1 MKRFYTAE
9 SVTEGHPDKLC
20 DLIADSIL
28 DACLKEDEN
37 SRVACEVLAT
47 KGNIIVAGEITS
59 RYEPQVFEIVRK
71 VLESAGYEADGIHM
85 DALIHKQSPDIA
97 GAVERSRERRTGTV
111 SVQSGLANGAGD
123 QGIMVGYACDDTP
136 QLMPMPVVL
145 ANRIVRELS
154 ASRRSGYIM
163 GILPDGK
170 AQVTVEYEDDRPVRL
185 DTVVVSCQHEKEKS
199 LRKLEHEIREKVL
212 RPALRMLPPD
222 EDTKIL
228 INPSGRFVCG
238 GLDADTGLTGR
249 KLMVDTYGGLVPHGG
264 GAFSGKDC
272 SKVDRSGA
280 YMARYIAKNM
290 VAAGL
295 ANRCQVS
302 LGYFMCADKRI
313 HIGDRMKYMPMGYFN
328 SHSLGNLTSTV
339 TTTISDVENN
349 APSVLITVIHG
360 FIHVTVITIV
370 MFFFDWRIGLLAC
383 LGIALF
389 LLCNSVLQKKSQE
402 VSPKRQAAQE
412 DLVGTTLEYI
422 QGMGI
427 VKSFNLGGKSNQK
440 MKQAIEESRARNTKL
455 ETVFGPYG
463 MVQLFVLRLAS
474 VAIMFC
480 SILFY
485 LQGSMTLV
493 YCLLMCV
500 ASFLIFSELEAA
512 GGKSFALR
520 LIESSIDKVN
530 AIDDTPVMDLSG
542 KDIAPKD
549 TTIEL
554 QNVGFSYG
562 DHRILN
568 HVNLTIPAKTTT
580 AIVGP
585 SGSGKTTLCSLITR
599 FWDVDEGCIKLGG
612 TDIREYKLDSLL
624 SNISMVFQN
633 VFLFADSIEN
643 NIKFG
648 KPDATHEEVVRA
660 AKSACCHDFIMAL
673 PNGYDTVIGE
683 SGATLSGGEKQRI
696 SIARAIL
703 KDTPIII
710 LDEATS
716 SVDPENEAELQQA
729 IEKLTEDKTVIIIAH
744 RLKTVRNAQ
753 QIVVIANGGIA
764 QRGTHQEL
772 MTQPGIYAD
781 FVNIREKAVNWKIS
795 SSKIQQ

>member
-1 MKRFYTAE
+1 MITA
-9 SVTEGHPDKLC
+9 
-20 DLIADSIL
+20 
-28 DACLKEDEN
+28 LK
-37 SRVACEVLAT
+37 
-47 KGNIIVAGEITS
+47 
-59 RYEPQVFEIVRK
+59 
-71 VLESAGYEADGIHM
+71 
-85 DALIHKQSPDIA
+85 
-97 GAVERSRERRTGTV
+97 
-111 SVQSGLANGAGD
+111 
-123 QGIMVGYACDDTP
+123 
-136 QLMPMPVVL
+136 
-145 ANRIVRELS
+145 
-154 ASRRSGYIM
+154 
-163 GILPDGK
+163 
-170 AQVTVEYEDDRPVRL
+170 
-185 DTVVVSCQHEKEKS
+185 
-199 LRKLEHEIREKVL
+199 
-212 RPALRMLPPD
+212 
-222 EDTKIL
+222 KI
-228 INPSGRFVCG
+228 
-238 GLDADTGLTGR
+238 
-249 KLMVDTYGGLVPHGG
+249 Y
-264 GAFSGKDC
+264 AFSGRWKGVLKKSVVFSLLHSIFDMFQIGALFLILNGLVEGITGQDILFAFLLLLAGVIGKIVC
-272 SKVDRSGA
+272 S
-280 YMARYIAKNM
+280 YISDFSQTR
-290 VAAGL
+290 V
-295 ANRCQVS
+295 
-302 LGYFMCADKRI
+302 GYFMCADKRI
-313 HIGDRMKYMPMGYFN
+313 HVGDRMKYMPMGYFN
-328 SHSLGNLTSTV
+328 SHSLGDLTSTV

-383 LGIALF
+383 LGIAMF
-389 LLCNSVLQKKSQE
+389 LLCNSALQKKSQE

-412 DLVGTTLEYI
+412 DLVGATLEYI

-427 VKSFNLGGKSNQK
+427 VKSFNLGGGSNQK

-520 LIESSIDKVN
+520 LIESSIDKVD

-585 SGSGKTTLCSLITR
+585 SGSGKTTLCSLIAR

-753 QIVVIANGGIA
+753 QIVVIANGGIV

-772 MTQPGIYAD
+772 MGQPGIYAD
-781 FVNIREKAVNWKIS
+781 FVNVREKAVNWKLS
-795 SSKIQQ
+795 GDKPQR

>member
-1 MKRFYTAE
+1 MITA
-9 SVTEGHPDKLC
+9 
-20 DLIADSIL
+20 
-28 DACLKEDEN
+28 LK
-37 SRVACEVLAT
+37 
-47 KGNIIVAGEITS
+47 
-59 RYEPQVFEIVRK
+59 
-71 VLESAGYEADGIHM
+71 
-85 DALIHKQSPDIA
+85 
-97 GAVERSRERRTGTV
+97 
-111 SVQSGLANGAGD
+111 
-123 QGIMVGYACDDTP
+123 
-136 QLMPMPVVL
+136 
-145 ANRIVRELS
+145 
-154 ASRRSGYIM
+154 
-163 GILPDGK
+163 
-170 AQVTVEYEDDRPVRL
+170 
-185 DTVVVSCQHEKEKS
+185 
-199 LRKLEHEIREKVL
+199 
-212 RPALRMLPPD
+212 
-222 EDTKIL
+222 KI
-228 INPSGRFVCG
+228 
-238 GLDADTGLTGR
+238 
-249 KLMVDTYGGLVPHGG
+249 Y
-264 GAFSGKDC
+264 AFSGHWKGVLKKSVVFSLLHSIFDMFQIGALFLILNGLMEGIKGQDILFAFLLLLAGVIGKIVC
-272 SKVDRSGA
+272 S
-280 YMARYIAKNM
+280 YISDFSQTR
-290 VAAGL
+290 V
-295 ANRCQVS
+295 
-302 LGYFMCADKRI
+302 GYFMCADKRI

-412 DLVGTTLEYI
+412 DLVGATLEYI

-530 AIDDTPVMDLSG
+530 AIDNTPVMDLSG

-549 TTIEL
+549 TMIEL

-562 DHRILN
+562 DHQILN

-703 KDTPIII
+703 KDTPTMRRRREE
-710 LDEATS
+710 LSKLFKRLYEDNVLGRVTDEQYRMLAGDYTGEQKALEEQI
-716 SVDPENEAELQQA
+716 PEKEARL
-729 IEKLTEDKTVIIIAH
+729 EKLKA
-744 RLKTVRNAQ
+744 AS
-753 QIVVIANGGIA
+753 ANVN
-764 QRGTHQEL
+764 T
-772 MTQPGIYAD
+772 
-781 FVNIREKAVNWKIS
+781 FVEKAKQYTAIDELTPELLRLFIQRIEVGERTEKYSRS
-795 SSKIQQ
+795 SHQSIRIVYRDIGTVDSEMEQGEAQPHIAPPLSEVFHQLPA

>member
-1 MKRFYTAE
+1 MITA
-9 SVTEGHPDKLC
+9 
-20 DLIADSIL
+20 
-28 DACLKEDEN
+28 LK
-37 SRVACEVLAT
+37 
-47 KGNIIVAGEITS
+47 
-59 RYEPQVFEIVRK
+59 
-71 VLESAGYEADGIHM
+71 
-85 DALIHKQSPDIA
+85 
-97 GAVERSRERRTGTV
+97 
-111 SVQSGLANGAGD
+111 
-123 QGIMVGYACDDTP
+123 
-136 QLMPMPVVL
+136 
-145 ANRIVRELS
+145 
-154 ASRRSGYIM
+154 
-163 GILPDGK
+163 
-170 AQVTVEYEDDRPVRL
+170 
-185 DTVVVSCQHEKEKS
+185 
-199 LRKLEHEIREKVL
+199 
-212 RPALRMLPPD
+212 
-222 EDTKIL
+222 KI
-228 INPSGRFVCG
+228 
-238 GLDADTGLTGR
+238 
-249 KLMVDTYGGLVPHGG
+249 Y
-264 GAFSGKDC
+264 AFSGHWKGVLKKSVVFSLLHSIFDMFQIGALFLILNGLMEGIKGQDILFAFLLLLAGVIGKIVC
-272 SKVDRSGA
+272 S
-280 YMARYIAKNM
+280 YISDFSQTR
-290 VAAGL
+290 V
-295 ANRCQVS
+295 
-302 LGYFMCADKRI
+302 GYFMCADKRI

-412 DLVGTTLEYI
+412 DLVGATLEYI

-530 AIDDTPVMDLSG
+530 AIDDTPVMNLSG

-562 DHRILN
+562 NHRILN

-660 AKSACCHDFIMAL
+660 AKSACCR
-673 PNGYDTVIGE
+673 
-683 SGATLSGGEKQRI
+683 S
-696 SIARAIL
+696 
-703 KDTPIII
+703 
-710 LDEATS
+710 
-716 SVDPENEAELQQA
+716 QQ
-729 IEKLTEDKTVIIIAH
+729 
-744 RLKTVRNAQ
+744 
-753 QIVVIANGGIA
+753 
-764 QRGTHQEL
+764 
-772 MTQPGIYAD
+772 
-781 FVNIREKAVNWKIS
+781 
-795 SSKIQQ
+795 

>member
-1 MKRFYTAE
+1 MITA
-9 SVTEGHPDKLC
+9 
-20 DLIADSIL
+20 
-28 DACLKEDEN
+28 LK
-37 SRVACEVLAT
+37 
-47 KGNIIVAGEITS
+47 
-59 RYEPQVFEIVRK
+59 
-71 VLESAGYEADGIHM
+71 
-85 DALIHKQSPDIA
+85 
-97 GAVERSRERRTGTV
+97 
-111 SVQSGLANGAGD
+111 
-123 QGIMVGYACDDTP
+123 
-136 QLMPMPVVL
+136 
-145 ANRIVRELS
+145 
-154 ASRRSGYIM
+154 
-163 GILPDGK
+163 
-170 AQVTVEYEDDRPVRL
+170 
-185 DTVVVSCQHEKEKS
+185 
-199 LRKLEHEIREKVL
+199 
-212 RPALRMLPPD
+212 
-222 EDTKIL
+222 KI
-228 INPSGRFVCG
+228 
-238 GLDADTGLTGR
+238 
-249 KLMVDTYGGLVPHGG
+249 Y
-264 GAFSGKDC
+264 AFSDHWKGVLKKSVVFSLLHSIFDMFQIGALFLILNGLMEGIKGQDILFAFLLLLAGVIGKIVC
-272 SKVDRSGA
+272 S
-280 YMARYIAKNM
+280 YISDFSQTR
-290 VAAGL
+290 V
-295 ANRCQVS
+295 
-302 LGYFMCADKRI
+302 GYFMCADKRI

-412 DLVGTTLEYI
+412 DLVGATLEYI

-703 KDTPIII
+703 KDTPSFETFFCA
-710 LDEATS
+710 LDKAAKINVRPPTRPKNISRIKTLRESRFSSGVIPRDRPTVPTAEAVSKRQVSMGSPSETLMIRPPVQHSVIYISEIVAAFFTTS
-716 SVDPENEAELQQA
+716 SSMRRPKRLAFSLRRKVEIAVVSKTAMVVVFKPPAVDPGLPPISISAMVINCPASL
-729 IEKLTEDKTVIIIAH
+729 KSVNSTV
-744 RLKTVRNAQ
+744 LKPAVRGVTA
-753 QIVVIANGGIA
+753 
-764 QRGTHQEL
+764 
-772 MTQPGIYAD
+772 
-781 FVNIREKAVNWKIS
+781 
-795 SSKIQQ
+795 